1 MNNSDLAIIILA
13 AGKGTRMKS
22 SLHKVLHPLGGRP
35 MLHHLMD
42 TLSPLNPTRKV
53 IVAGAGKEQVEGSVG
68 HMADIV
74 VQEPQLG
81 TGHAV
86 QVTKDK
92 LHDFKGDVLI
102 LYGDVPLITID
113 TMQKMIETRATSNAA
128 VVVLGF
134 TPEDAKAYGRLK
146 VNENENLD
154 AIIEYKD
161 ASEEERAITLCNSG
175 IMLLSGA
182 HMFGLLDAL
191 DNNNAA
197 KEFYLTDVVEIAN
210 GKDLTCAVVEADEQ
224 EVMGINSRS
233 ELAEAEA
240 VFQNSRR
247 RYFMDE
253 GVTLTDPSSVYFCHD
268 TKIGR
273 DVTIGPNVY
282 FGPGSVIADN
292 VTIHPFCH
300 IEGASVGEGSS
311 IGPFARLRPAAELGA
326 GVKVGNFV
334 EIKKA
339 KIEDGAKVSHL
350 SYIGDARVGKN
361 ANIGAGTITCNY
373 DGYFKY
379 HTDIGE
385 GAFIGS
391 NSALVAPVNIG
402 DGAIVGAGSVITSVV
417 DKDELAVARG
427 RQKGLGGWAATFREK
442 QQTKKNKKKQG
453 S

>member
-1 MNNSDLAIIILA
+1 MNVSDLAIVILA

-42 TLSPLNPTRKV
+42 TAEPLNPTKKV
-53 IVAGAGKEQVEGSVG
+53 IVVGAGKEQVEASVG

-86 QVTKDK
+86 QMTKAN
-92 LHDFKGDVLI
+92 LNGFKGEVLV
-102 LYGDVPLITID
+102 LYGDVPLLTKA
-113 TMQKMIETRATSNAA
+113 TMQKMIEARANSGAA

-134 TPEDAKAYGRLK
+134 TPADAKAYGRLK
-146 VNENENLD
+146 VNESGYLD

-161 ASEEERAITLCNSG
+161 ANEEERAITLCNSG
-175 IMLLSGA
+175 IMSLSGE
-182 HMFGLLDAL
+182 HMFDLLDAL
-191 DNNNAA
+191 DDNNAA

-210 GKDLTCAVVEADEQ
+210 SKGHICSVVEADEQ

-247 RYFMDE
+247 QYFMEE
-253 GVTLTDPSSVYFCHD
+253 GVTLIDPSSIYFSHD
-268 TKIGR
+268 TDIGQ
-273 DVTIGPNVY
+273 DVTIGPNVV
-282 FGPGSVIADN
+282 FGPGSSVADN
-292 VTIHPFCH
+292 VTIHAFCH
-300 IEGASVGEGSS
+300 IEGANVGEGSS
-311 IGPFARLRPAAELGA
+311 IGPFARLRPAANLGK

-334 EIKKA
+334 EIKKSDV
-339 KIEDGAKVSHL
+339 EDGAKVSHL

-391 NSALVAPVNIG
+391 NSALVAPITIG
-402 DGAIVGAGSVITSVV
+402 DGAIVGAGSVVTMAVEA
-417 DKDELAVARG
+417 DALAIARG
-427 RQKGLGGWAATFREK
+427 KQRQLGGWAAKFRTD
-442 QQTKKNKKKQG
+442 QQNKKNKKG
-453 S
+453 

>member
-1 MNNSDLAIIILA
+1 MAHSELAIVVLA

-22 SLHKVLHPLGGRP
+22 KLHKVLHPLGGRP
-35 MLHHLMD
+35 MLNHLMD
-42 TLSPLNPTRKV
+42 TADLLNPSRKV
-53 IVAGAGKEQVEGSVG
+53 IVVGAGKEQVENSVG
-68 HMADIV
+68 DTAEVV

-86 QVTKDK
+86 QVTKQA
-92 LHDFKGDVLI
+92 LSGFKGRVLV
-102 LYGDVPLITID
+102 LYGDVPLVSQK
-113 TMQKMIETRATSNAA
+113 TMEEMVSNKAD

-146 VNENENLD
+146 VNNDGNLD

-161 ASEEERAITLCNSG
+161 ANEDERAIKLCNSG
-175 IMLLSGA
+175 IMALKGDS
-182 HMFGLLDAL
+182 MFELLDAL
-191 DNNNAA
+191 SNDNAA
-197 KEFYLTDVVEIAN
+197 SEYYLTDVVEIAN
-210 GKDLTCAVVEADEQ
+210 SKGLKCAVTMASEQ
-224 EVMGINSRS
+224 EVTGINSRS
-233 ELAEAEA
+233 ELASAEKMY
-240 VFQNSRR
+240 QQSRR
-247 RYFMDE
+247 QYFMDE
-253 GVTLTDPSSVYFCHD
+253 GVTLIDPETVYFSHD
-268 TKIGR
+268 TIIGR
-273 DVTIGPNVY
+273 DVIVGPNVF
-282 FGPGSVIADN
+282 FGPGVEIADN
-292 VTIHPFCH
+292 VTINAYCH
-300 IEGASVGEGSS
+300 LEGASVGEGAN
-311 IGPFARLRPAAELGA
+311 IGPFARLRPAAKLGA

-339 KIEDGAKVSHL
+339 DIEEGAKVSHL

-417 DKDELAVARG
+417 NSDELAIERSKQRSV
-427 RQKGLGGWAATFREK
+427 GGWAASFRKK
-442 QQTKKNKKKQG
+442 QQEKKNK
-453 S
+453 

>member
-1 MNNSDLAIIILA
+1 MTVSDLAIVILA

-22 SLHKVLHPLGGRP
+22 SMHKVLHPLGGRP

-42 TLSPLNPTRKV
+42 TLSPMKPGKKV
-53 IVAGAGKEQVEGSVG
+53 IVVGAGKEQVEASAGNQ
-68 HMADIV
+68 ADIAL
-74 VQEPQLG
+74 QEPQHG

-86 QVTKDK
+86 QVTKP
-92 LHDFKGDVLI
+92 LLCGFKGDVLI
-102 LYGDVPLITID
+102 LYGDVPLIERS
-113 TMQKMIETRATSNAA
+113 TMQKMIDTRATKDAA

-134 TPEDAKAYGRLK
+134 TPEDAKSYGRLK
-146 VNENENLD
+146 VNDSGNLD

-161 ASEEERAITLCNSG
+161 ASDQEREITLCNSG
-175 IMLLSGA
+175 IMAMDGA
-182 HMFGLLDAL
+182 HMFELLDAL
-191 DNNNAA
+191 DNNNVAA
-197 KEFYLTDVVEIAN
+197 EFYLTDVVKIAN
-210 GKDLTCAVVEADEQ
+210 DKGFNCAVVEAEEK

-240 VFQNSRR
+240 EFQNKARKR
-247 RYFMDE
+247 FMDE
-253 GVTLTDPSSVYFCHD
+253 GVTLTDPSSVYFSHD

-273 DVTIGPNVY
+273 DVEIGPNVF
-282 FGPGSVIADN
+282 FGPGVTVAAN
-292 VTIHPFCH
+292 VTIHAFCH
-300 IEGASVGEGSS
+300 IEGASIGEGSS
-311 IGPFARLRPAAELGA
+311 VGPFARLRPAAKLGK

-339 KIEDGAKVSHL
+339 RIEDGAKVNHL

-417 DKDELAVARG
+417 SADALAIARPKQ
-427 RQKGLGGWAATFREK
+427 RALSGWATKFRK
-442 QQTKKNKKKQG
+442 TQQTKKR
-453 S
+453 

>member
-1 MNNSDLAIIILA
+1 MTVSDLALIILA

-42 TLSPLNPTRKV
+42 TAAPLNPSRKV
-53 IVAGAGKEQVEGSVG
+53 IVVGAGKEQVEASVG
-68 HMADIV
+68 DQADIV
-74 VQEPQLG
+74 VQEPQFG

-86 QVTKDK
+86 QVTKEQ
-92 LHDFKGDVLI
+92 LADFKGDVLI
-102 LYGDVPLITID
+102 LYGDVPLLSQA
-113 TMQKMIETRATSNAA
+113 TMQKMIDTRAQTEAA

-134 TPEDAKAYGRLK
+134 TPADAKAYGRLK
-146 VNENENLD
+146 VNDSGNLD
-154 AIIEYKD
+154 AIVEYKD
-161 ASEEERAITLCNSG
+161 ASEAERAITLCNSG
-175 IMLLSGA
+175 IMSLDGN
-182 HMFGLLDAL
+182 HMFTLLDAL

-197 KEFYLTDVVEIAN
+197 GEFYLTDVVEIAN
-210 GKDLTCAVVEADEQ
+210 SKGFGCAVVEADEQ

-240 VFQNSRR
+240 VFQTSRR
-247 RYFMDE
+247 QYFMDE
-253 GVTLTDPSSVYFCHD
+253 GVTLNDPSSVYFSHD
-268 TKIGR
+268 TKIGV
-273 DVTIGPNVY
+273 DVSIAPNVI
-282 FGPGSVIADN
+282 FGPGVEIADN
-292 VTIHPFCH
+292 VTINAFSH
-300 IEGASVGEGSS
+300 IEGATVGEGSS
-311 IGPFARLRPAAELGA
+311 VGPFARLRPQAELGK

-339 KIEDGAKVSHL
+339 TIEDGAKVSHL
-350 SYIGDARVGKN
+350 SYIGDARIGKN

-391 NSALVAPVNIG
+391 NSALVAPVIIG
-402 DGAIVGAGSVITSVV
+402 DGAIIGAGSVVTRAVE
-417 DKDELAVARG
+417 DNALAVARG
-427 RQKGLGGWAATFREK
+427 DQREIGGWAAKFRSK
-442 QQTKKNKKKQG
+442 QQHKKKKL